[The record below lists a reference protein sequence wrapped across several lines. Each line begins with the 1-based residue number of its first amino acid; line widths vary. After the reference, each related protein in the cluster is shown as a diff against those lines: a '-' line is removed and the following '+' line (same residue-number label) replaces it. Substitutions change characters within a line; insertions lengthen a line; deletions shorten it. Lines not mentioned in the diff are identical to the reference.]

1 MSLDRKG
8 KHQIALVSQQILIK
22 PLNNDD
28 QRNDKGGDDHHD
40 VHDRHDGGK
49 GRNRHIAGLEE
60 VQLHKQPVDHANSS
74 IAPLMGRSIRLVAL
88 NSYFIN
94 FPSI

>member
-1 MSLDRKG
+1 MAVSLDRKG

-60 VQLHKQPVDHANSS
+60 VQLHKQPVDQREQQHRPVDGQKHPAGS
-74 IAPLMGRSIRLVAL
+74 LKLVFHQF
-88 NSYFIN
+88 S
-94 FPSI
+94 